1 MFPSKKIKKEPIET
15 PKKIENKEPQS
26 IEKIIEEVSLLEEPE
41 VIDPNETPKE
51 KRERKKRAVDKLRK
65 ERERKIKDSLSSL
78 LSSAT
83 SNDKITTRNYSEYT
97 D

>member
-1 MFPSKKIKKEPIET
+1 MKACIPLKA
-15 PKKIENKEPQS
+15 PKKIENKAPQS

-51 KRERKKRAVDKLRK
+51 KRARKRRAVDKLRK
-65 ERERKIKDSLSSL
+65 EREQKVKERLASL
-78 LSSAT
+78 LSSVQ
-83 SNDKITTRNYSEYT
+83 SNEGISTKNYSEYT